1 MSSTPPK
8 NGERTGTTYARFI
21 PREELRDFAA
31 WTPDAFG
38 GTPAHTPE
46 ARQPDSAQS
55 VAEALQAQLHAA
67 RQAGYQDGYRDG
79 LVALD
84 GFKRS
89 FAQQTT
95 AQVGALLQRF
105 DDELLA
111 LERQLAHAVARAAVE
126 LARQVVRSELATRPE
141 LVVKVAED
149 ALGAVLLSARHIV
162 VHVHPDDHD
171 LVAQGAAEVLAAR
184 AARLVATADVERGGC
199 RIESELGRVDA
210 QIGTRWAQA
219 AATLGQ
225 DVPWRDAAAADETEG
240 RA

>member
-1 MSSTPPK
+1 MSNPPK
-8 NGERTGTTYARFI
+8 NGDRAGPGYARFI

-38 GTPAHTPE
+38 GAAAHTPE
-46 ARQPDSAQS
+46 ARPSDSAQS

-84 GFKRS
+84 SFKRS

-95 AQVGALLQRF
+95 AQFGAMLQRF

-111 LERQLAHAVARAAVE
+111 LEKQLAQAVARAAAE
-126 LARQVVRSELATRPE
+126 LARQVVRSELAARPE

-149 ALGAVLLSARHIV
+149 ALGAVLLSARHVV
-162 VHVHPDDHD
+162 VHVHPDDHA
-171 LVAQGAAEVLAAR
+171 LVEQGAAETLAAR

-199 RIESELGRVDA
+199 RVESELGIVDA
-210 QIGTRWAQA
+210 QIAMRWAQA

-225 DVPWRDAAAADETEG
+225 DVPWPPVDADAPEDGA
-240 RA
+240 